1 MMIIIS
7 MSITAISIAIN
18 QQRTNYR
25 VCFP

>member
-1 MMIIIS
+1 MMITIS